1 VKVSVLAVVVWVVA
15 SASLATSPRNAP
27 EVSTFEKKV
36 QHLES
41 NAKAKH
47 PDPTPTILTEPEVNA
62 YLASDQ
68 IKLPAGVESV
78 KLQAL
83 PGIINGTAHVDFDR
97 VRAGTHS
104 SNPLLSIFT
113 GVHEVAVATHS
124 HGAGGQGYVHVDSV
138 SLDGVEVPNFLLQ
151 LFVEKYLQPKYP
163 QIGIDSRFAL
173 PDRIDTAAVGS
184 HQVTL
189 VQK

>member
-1 VKVSVLAVVVWVVA
+1 MKAFVLLSVWVVVCGTVLA
-15 SASLATSPRNAP
+15 SPANAP
-27 EVSTFEKKV
+27 QISSFEKKV
-36 QHLES
+36 QHLET
-41 NAKAKH
+41 NAQAAR
-47 PDPTPTILTEPEVNA
+47 PNPTPTILTEQEVNA

-68 IKLPAGVESV
+68 IQLPAGVQSV

-83 PGIINGTAHVDFDR
+83 AGVINGTAQVDFDR

-104 SNPLLSIFT
+104 SNPLLSIFS

-163 QIGIDSRFAL
+163 QIGIDSRFTL
-173 PDRIDTAAVGS
+173 PDRIESANVGS